1 MGDDLDHGAKLSLK
15 GINGHDPSSSLL
27 CIYDRGGQPV
37 AFFKWHTAG
46 ADQKPA
52 SSLSLSLARTR
63 LSLQVFHRLETYILG
78 FDGTCEGIA

>member
-1 MGDDLDHGAKLSLK
+1 MGDDLDRGAKLSLK

-37 AFFKWHTAG
+37 AFFKGHTAG

-52 SSLSLSLARTR
+52 SSLSFSCPNEVEFA
-63 LSLQVFHRLETYILG
+63 SFPPKHPWKHTY
-78 FDGTCEGIA
+78 